1 MSSSNVRRALVTGA
15 TSGIGE
21 AIARRL
27 AAAGNSV
34 VVVGRDPARG
44 ARVVDEIRAAG
55 GKADFAAADLARPG
69 AVDALVDDVH
79 ARFGHVDILVNNA
92 GIFSFG
98 STIEATEDA
107 FDAMYATNVKA
118 PFFLTA
124 RLAPSMVARGW
135 GRIVNITTMV
145 AHFGMAGAAVYGS
158 SKAALQL
165 LTKAWAAEFS
175 GAGVTVNAVAPGPIR
190 TPGTEAMADTV
201 EQLGTTLP
209 ARRTGRPDEIA
220 AAVAYLASDEAA
232 FVSGASLAVDGGRT
246 AV

>member
-21 AIARRL
+21 SIARRL
-27 AAAGNSV
+27 AAAGHNV
-34 VVVGRDPARG
+34 VVVGRDAARG
-44 ARVVDEIRAAG
+44 AGVINAIRDAG
-55 GKADFAAADLARPG
+55 GKADFAAADLTRPG
-69 AVDALVDDVH
+69 AVDALVDEVH
-79 ARFGHVDILVNNA
+79 ARFGNVDILVDNA

-98 STIEATEDA
+98 PTIEATVSA

-124 RLAPSMVARGW
+124 RLAPQMVTHGR
-135 GRIVNITTMV
+135 GRIVDITTMV

-165 LTKAWAAEFS
+165 LNKAWAAEF
-175 GAGVTVNAVAPGPIR
+175 
-190 TPGTEAMADTV
+190 
-201 EQLGTTLP
+201 
-209 ARRTGRPDEIA
+209 
-220 AAVAYLASDEAA
+220 
-232 FVSGASLAVDGGRT
+232 SGASLAVDGGRT